1 MLSAARAIACD
12 DAADDGRR
20 QLFNR
25 KNAGRGVAMALRL
38 RDWVSIW
45 FRDSVSCDFTQ
56 PPLSIFLGPP
66 PPAPSSSASPS
77 NFRLLFREDVKNST
91 KSQAPPAWGR
101 PRPPLHLS
109 RGIF

>member
-45 FRDSVSCDFTQ
+45 FRNSVSCDFTQ
-56 PPLSIFLGPP
+56 PSPLSF
-66 PPAPSSSASPS
+66 
-77 NFRLLFREDVKNST
+77 
-91 KSQAPPAWGR
+91 
-101 PRPPLHLS
+101 
-109 RGIF
+109 

>member
-45 FRDSVSCDFTQ
+45 FRNSVSCDFTQ
-56 PPLSIFLGPP
+56 PPLPSIFLGPPPP

-91 KSQAPPAWGR
+91 KTQAPPA
-101 PRPPLHLS
+101 
-109 RGIF
+109 

>member
-12 DAADDGRR
+12 DAADGRR

-45 FRDSVSCDFTQ
+45 FRNSVSCDFTQ
-56 PPLSIFLGPP
+56 PPYLSRAAATAAGPILLGIAFQLPP
-66 PPAPSSSASPS
+66 
-77 NFRLLFREDVKNST
+77 FVQRRCEKFHKNSSIACLGASAVRVRHST
-91 KSQAPPAWGR
+91 
-101 PRPPLHLS
+101 
-109 RGIF
+109 